1 MKNKIEKKGFFR
13 ITKNKIVLSILL
25 LIALL
30 FVAYVYNSSFTF
42 SGFELHSD
50 AKYSAL
56 LGFIA
61 WPFIVALVIGFQ
73 TQINI
78 GLLLVGAIVLQVLY
92 TYLIACILVWIFD
105 KLKKNN

>member
-30 FVAYVYNSSFTF
+30 FVAYVY
-42 SGFELHSD
+42 SD